1 MVTAKRMTGT
11 ELVKMLRSLGCSVLR
26 QKGSHLRIRCGKC
39 FTTVP
44 VHKGETLGIGIMNAI
59 EKDLEPCLGEGW
71 LS

>member
-1 MVTAKRMTGT
+1 MAQRNITGT
-11 ELVKMLRSLGCSVLR
+11 KLVNMLLRMGCEKVR
-26 QKGSHLRIRCGKC
+26 QKGSHVRIRCGSC

-44 VHKGETLGIGIMNAI
+44 VHKGETLGKGLLDSI